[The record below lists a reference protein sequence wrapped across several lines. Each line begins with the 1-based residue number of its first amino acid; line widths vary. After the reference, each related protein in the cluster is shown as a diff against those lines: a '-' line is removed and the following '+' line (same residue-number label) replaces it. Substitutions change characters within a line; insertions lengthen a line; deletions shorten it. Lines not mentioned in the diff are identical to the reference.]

1 MTIWSCCW
9 AISSHRIPRYKYPY
23 GDFSN
28 VHRCG
33 VLAEEVRAAPLKHLD
48 IENAAIQLRD
58 LIDQN
63 R

>member
-1 MTIWSCCW
+1 
-9 AISSHRIPRYKYPY
+9 
-23 GDFSN
+23 